1 MAKQILLTKLT
12 LVNFKGLRNVT
23 VNFEG
28 GVTTI
33 SGRNGTGKTTI
44 ADGYSWI
51 LWGKDSEGNS
61 DTKFGIKTTD
71 SNGEFIPHLDHEG
84 TAEFQV
90 TDTETGETEERVY
103 RRVLKEEWKEVVNQ
117 YTGETT
123 EYLKGHHTD
132 YYFNDMPLKTKTE
145 YDRLVAELLP
155 ENIFKVIS
163 TPRYFLRDLPWK
175 TQREMLLNIAGDIDD
190 KAILNSDERFAK
202 LAELLTGKTL
212 EGYKGQLRE
221 SRAKVEADLKAIPTR
236 IDEVTRNTPANIDF
250 AALAVKL
257 SDLKKQYDEKDA
269 AMTSQAEANRQA
281 YEAKRGL
288 QEKISDL
295 KLKQQETISR
305 TEREAKKKASEANNG
320 YYDLQNKLL
329 QATASYNELKAKAA
343 AQKAEK
349 EASLSKTRR
358 EYEEANE
365 GCRNE
370 KLRILQQRENDLLIK
385 QKTIISNAKAEAE
398 SAAKKANEGRVN
410 AKQEVEKWTARAEMA
425 KHYHESDIEGYKGKI
440 EQLTAEAESLKT
452 QQDDL
457 RKQWYDEN
465 AKEFTDTGEPICP
478 MYGHVCKDNETLCK
492 WSEDKQEAAQKF
504 EANKQAY
511 LDTLTAEGKAM
522 GERLAKLQNNIDL
535 IKAAIEKNNR
545 EYDQERAKYEADI
558 AEFNS
563 KLAGTQ
569 EVKPAEVVPEQLED
583 WKEASD
589 DLKEVRADIEKVK
602 AMDVCLYQSE
612 EAAYKSIIDKLTTE
626 LKEADAATES
636 ELAKIEAERKSLQQQ
651 MATAKLVQPEEVHP
665 EELEDWKQAEEQ
677 IKSLQAQLAEGAETD
692 NATVT
697 SLRDEREALRVQID
711 GVKAE
716 LAKKEQVDACSVRV
730 EELNEQKRKL
740 QKQKTDLQLK
750 ESLIDDF
757 EKARM
762 DEVENRVNKLF
773 KIVSFKMFRRQIED
787 AKEVPDCVAYVD
799 GTRYE
804 DKNNAGQ
811 INGGL
816 DVINTL
822 CKFYKVNAPIVVDN
836 AESVND
842 FMPTDSQLIKLVVT
856 NGDFTVTNK

>member
-23 VNFEG
+23 VHLKG

-44 ADGYSWI
+44 VDGYNWI
-51 LWGKDSEGNS
+51 LWGKDSAGNS

-71 SNGEFIPHLDHEG
+71 NNGEFIPHLEHEG

-90 TDTETGETEERVY
+90 IDTDTGEKEERVY
-103 RRVLKEEWKEVVNQ
+103 RRVLKEDWKETADQ
-117 YTGETT
+117 YSGETT
-123 EYLKGHHTD
+123 EHLKGHHTD
-132 YYFNDMPLKTKTE
+132 YYFNDMPLKTKAE

-163 TPRYFLRDLPWK
+163 SPRYFLRDLPWK

-202 LAELLTGKTL
+202 LSELLTGKTL

-250 AALAVKL
+250 AALAVRL

-269 AMTSQAEANRQA
+269 AMTSAAEENRQA
-281 YEAKRGL
+281 YEAKRDI
-288 QEKISDL
+288 QSRICDL
-295 KLKQQETISR
+295 KLKQQDIISQA
-305 TEREAKKKASEANNG
+305 EREAKKKASEANNG

-329 QATASYNELKAKAA
+329 QATANYNELKAKAA
-343 AQKAEK
+343 VQKAEK

-370 KLRILQQRENDLLIK
+370 KLRVLQQRENDLLIK
-385 QKTIISNAKAEAE
+385 QKIIISNAKAEAE
-398 SAAKKANEGRVN
+398 SEAKKANEGRVN

-440 EQLTAEAESLKT
+440 EQLTAETESLKT

-465 AKEFTDTGEPICP
+465 AKEFTTGVLTCP
-478 MYGHVCKDNETLCK
+478 LYGRACKDQLAICQF
-492 WSEDKQEAAQKF
+492 EDDQEQAAQKF
-504 EANKQAY
+504 EARKQEK
-511 LDTLTAEGKAM
+511 LERLTVEGKAM
-522 GERLAKLQNNIDL
+522 GERLAKLQDNIDL
-535 IKAAIEKNNR
+535 INAAIEKNNR

-583 WKEASD
+583 WKQACD

-612 EAAYKSIIDKLTTE
+612 EAAYKSMIDKLTAE

-665 EELEDWKQAEEQ
+665 EQLEDWKQAEEQ
-677 IKSLQAQLAEGAETD
+677 IKSLQAQLSEGAETD

-697 SLRDEREALRVQID
+697 RLRDEREALRVQID

-716 LAKKEQVDACSVRV
+716 LAKKEQVDACSIRI

-750 ESLIDDF
+750 ESLINDF

-773 KIVSFKMFRRQIED
+773 KIVSFKMFHRQIED
-787 AKEVPDCVAYVD
+787 AKEVPDCVAYVE

-811 INGGL
+811 INAGL
-816 DVINTL
+816 DVINAL
-822 CKFYKVNAPIVVDN
+822 CNFYKVSAPVFIDN
-836 AESVND
+836 AESVNA
-842 FMPTDSQLIKLVVT
+842 FIPTCSQLIKLVVT
-856 NGDFTVTNK
+856 NGDFTVTQK

>member
-1 MAKQILLTKLT
+1 MAKKILLTKLT

-61 DTKFGIKTTD
+61 DTKFGIKTTN

-103 RRVLKEEWKEVVNQ
+103 RRVLKEEWKEIVNQ

-163 TPRYFLRDLPWK
+163 SPRYFLRDLSWK
-175 TQREMLLNIAGDIDD
+175 TQREMLLNLAGDIDD
-190 KAILNSDERFAK
+190 KTILNSDERFAK
-202 LAELLTGKTL
+202 LSELLTGKTL

-221 SRAKVEADLKAIPTR
+221 SRSKVEADLKAIPTR

-250 AALAVKL
+250 AALAVRL
-257 SDLKKQYDEKDA
+257 SELKKQYDEKDA

-288 QEKISDL
+288 QEKISDI
-295 KLKQQETISR
+295 KLKQQEIVSQA
-305 TEREAKKKASEANNG
+305 EREAKKKASEANNG

-329 QATASYNELKAKAA
+329 QATANYNELKSKAA

-370 KLRILQQRENDLLIK
+370 KLRVLQQRENDLLLK
-385 QKTIISNAKAEAE
+385 QYNIISNAKAEAE

-410 AKQEVEKWTARAEMA
+410 AKQEVEKLTSRAEMA
-425 KHYHESDIEGYKGKI
+425 KRYHESDIEGYKGKI
-440 EQLTAEAESLKT
+440 EQLTAEIESLKT
-452 QQDDL
+452 QQDNL

-465 AKEFTDTGEPICP
+465 AKEFTAGVLNCPLYGRVCNDQLAICQF
-478 MYGHVCKDNETLCK
+478 
-492 WSEDKQEAAQKF
+492 EDDQEQAAQKF
-504 EANKQAY
+504 EANKQET
-511 LDTLTAEGKAM
+511 LERLTAEGKAM
-522 GERLAKLQNNIDL
+522 SERLAKLQNNIDL

-602 AMDVCLYQSE
+602 SMDVCLYLSE
-612 EAAYKSIIDKLTTE
+612 EAAYKSIIDKLTAE

-636 ELAKIEAERKSLQQQ
+636 ELANIEAERKSLQQQ
-651 MATAKLVQPEEVHP
+651 MATAKLVKPEEVHP
-665 EELEDWKQAEEQ
+665 EQLEDWKQAEEQ
-677 IKSLQAQLAEGAETD
+677 IKSLQAQLSEGAKTD
-692 NATVT
+692 NATVI